1 MTTPD
6 SVVQRDT
13 AGVSNHS
20 DELVLHLIWSEWE
33 NMPCL
38 VSPAALEAAQRATAH
53 DAPHPPMNI
62 GDVRRSGD
70 LDQLEEL
77 LDGYYGVTLEQYAA
91 AIEAAAG
98 RSAGGGDIAARLAAL
113 DDIDFGGV
121 ETATDEY
128 DNLPADDHDFREDQV
143 AWDEP
148 VVRYWDVICQ
158 ATPTSLPSDLAA
170 RYCSDHY
177 ATGSPGSSGD
187 LMGSWVDPAR
197 LDELIAELEA
207 RGYVVHRRSSD
218 VVNRESSGLGG

>member
-1 MTTPD
+1 
-6 SVVQRDT
+6 VQRDT
-13 AGVSNHS
+13 ANVPKRP

-53 DAPHPPMNI
+53 DAPHPPMNV

-70 LDQLEEL
+70 LDQLEDL
-77 LDGYYGVTLEQYAA
+77 VGAWGASLEQYAA
-91 AIEAAAG
+91 GIEAAAG
-98 RSAGGGDIAARLAAL
+98 RSDRSGDIAARLAAL
-113 DDIDFGGV
+113 DDVDFAGV
-121 ETATDEY
+121 YTATDEY
-128 DNLPADDHDFREDQV
+128 DVLPADDHDFREELV

-148 VVRYWDVICQ
+148 EVRYWDVISQ
-158 ATPTSLPSDLAA
+158 ATPTSLPSDLAE
-170 RYCSDHY
+170 RYSSDHY
-177 ATGSPGSSGD
+177 ATGSPGSSGA

-207 RGYVVHRRSSD
+207 RGYVVHHRSSD